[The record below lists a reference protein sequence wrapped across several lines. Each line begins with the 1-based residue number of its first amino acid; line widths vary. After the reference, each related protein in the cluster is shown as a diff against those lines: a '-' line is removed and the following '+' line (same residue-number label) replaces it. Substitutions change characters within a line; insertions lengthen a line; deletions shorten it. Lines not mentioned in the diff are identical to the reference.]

1 MKSPVIKQI
10 KQYRNVFILTPVL
23 MVLSGILE
31 TMIPLITTHIIDDG
45 ISKSDINAVF
55 YWGKIMLVLA
65 AGTLIFALLGY
76 LASAKAS
83 SGLAANLREAVFT
96 KIQSFSFSD
105 LDRFGVPSLVTRTM
119 TDVTNIQNT
128 AQTVLTSFFRTP
140 VAVIY
145 ALFLTT
151 TLNKR
156 LSFILFIGVLI
167 ITVFLSL
174 IIRIT
179 VPIYQKVYREY
190 DRLNGKIQEN
200 VTGIRIVKSF
210 VRENDECLSFDEPA
224 ASVRR
229 GFIKV
234 EKLQALNNPVM
245 MIALEF
251 CFVGISWIGAQ
262 YISAGD
268 MTTGD
273 LAGFINYA
281 FQIMT
286 YISTLVL
293 SFVQVSASFASFA
306 RVNEVLSEESSMRE
320 TDEPLTSIQDN
331 SVVFDHVSFRY
342 GRGAGRNVLDDIC
355 LEIAPGEMIGIVG
368 ATGSSKSSL
377 VNLISRLYDV
387 TEGGVKVG
395 GKDVREY
402 SMKTLSDSIAVVLQ
416 KNVLFSGTIIDNLRW
431 GRKEA
436 GYDECRKA
444 CAMACADTFIE
455 EKENKYDEYIE
466 QGGSNLSGGQRQRLC
481 LARALIRKP
490 AIIILDDALS
500 ALDSETE
507 ARILRS
513 LKTEMPE
520 VTKILITQRVG
531 SIHDAD
537 RILVMDKGR
546 VNGFGTHDELIKTN
560 GIYRDLCGVSQR

>member
-1 MKSPVIKQI
+1 MKNPVFKQI

-23 MVLSGILE
+23 MIISGILE

-45 ISKSDINAVF
+45 ISAGDMNAVF

-65 AGTLIFALLGY
+65 LGTLIFAFLGY
-76 LASAKAS
+76 LTSAKAS
-83 SGLAANLREAVFT
+83 SGLAANLREAVFE
-96 KIQSFSFSD
+96 KIQSFSFAD
-105 LDRFGVPSLVTRTM
+105 LDRFGVASLVTRTM

-145 ALFLTT
+145 ALYLTT
-151 TLNKR
+151 TLNRR
-156 LSFILFIGVLI
+156 LSFILLIGVLI

-190 DRLNGKIQEN
+190 DRLNGRIQEN

-210 VRENDECLSFDEPA
+210 ARERDECLSFDEPA
-224 ASVRR
+224 ASVRQ

-245 MIALEF
+245 MTALEF
-251 CFVGISWIGAQ
+251 CFVGISWIGAR

-306 RVNEVLSEESSMRE
+306 RVKEVLITEPSIREAEEAVASM
-320 TDEPLTSIQDN
+320 QDN
-331 SVVFDHVSFRY
+331 SVEFDHVSFRY

-355 LEIAPGEMIGIVG
+355 LKFAPGEMIGIVG

-387 TEGGVKVG
+387 TEGSVKVG

-402 SMKTLSDSIAVVLQ
+402 SMKALSDRIAVVLQ

-431 GRKEA
+431 GRKDA
-436 GYDECRKA
+436 GYDECSKA

-481 LARALIRKP
+481 LARALVRKP
-490 AIIILDDALS
+490 QILILDDALS
-500 ALDSETE
+500 ALDNETE
-507 ARILRS
+507 ARILHS
-513 LKTEMPE
+513 LKTDMPD
-520 VTKILITQRVG
+520 VTKILITQRVA

-537 RILVMDKGR
+537 KILVMDKGR
-546 VNGFGTHDELIKTN
+546 VSGFGTHEELIKTN
-560 GIYRDLCGVSQR
+560 GIYRDLCGVS

>member
-1 MKSPVIKQI
+1 MKNPVFKQI

-23 MVLSGILE
+23 MVISGIFE

-45 ISKSDINAVF
+45 ISAGDMNAVF

-65 AGTLIFALLGY
+65 LGTLIFAFFGY
-76 LASAKAS
+76 LTSAKAS
-83 SGLAANLREAVFT
+83 SGLAANLREAVFE
-96 KIQSFSFSD
+96 KIQSFSFAD
-105 LDRFGVPSLVTRTM
+105 LDRFGVASLVTRTM

-145 ALFLTT
+145 ALYLTT
-151 TLNKR
+151 TLNRR
-156 LSFILFIGVLI
+156 LSFILLIGVLI

-179 VPIYQKVYREY
+179 VPIYQKVYGEY
-190 DRLNGKIQEN
+190 DRLNGRIQEN

-210 VRENDECLSFDEPA
+210 VREKDESESFDEPA
-224 ASVRR
+224 ASVRQ

-251 CFVGISWIGAQ
+251 CFVGISWIGAR

-306 RVNEVLSEESSMRE
+306 RVREVLITEPSIKEA
-320 TDEPLTSIQDN
+320 DEPVTSIQDN
-331 SVVFDHVSFRY
+331 SVEFDHVSFRY
-342 GRGAGRNVLDDIC
+342 GRGGGLNVLDDIC
-355 LEIAPGEMIGIVG
+355 LKFAPGEMIGIVG

-387 TEGGVKVG
+387 TEGSVKVG

-402 SMKTLSDSIAVVLQ
+402 SMAALSDRIAVVLQ
-416 KNVLFSGTIIDNLRW
+416 KNVLFSGTIMDNLRW
-431 GRKEA
+431 GRKDA
-436 GYDECRKA
+436 GYDECSKA

-481 LARALIRKP
+481 LARALVRKP
-490 AIIILDDALS
+490 GILILDDALS
-500 ALDSETE
+500 ALDNETE
-507 ARILRS
+507 ARILHS
-513 LKTEMPE
+513 LKTDMPD
-520 VTKILITQRVG
+520 VTKILITQRVA

-546 VNGFGTHDELIKTN
+546 VNGFGTHEELIETN
-560 GIYRDLCGVSQR
+560 EIYRDLCGVS

>member
-1 MKSPVIKQI
+1 MKNPVFNQI

-23 MVLSGILE
+23 MIISGILE

-45 ISKSDINAVF
+45 ISAGDMNAVF

-65 AGTLIFALLGY
+65 LGTLIFAFFGY
-76 LASAKAS
+76 LTSAKAS
-83 SGLAANLREAVFT
+83 SGLAANLREAVFE
-96 KIQSFSFSD
+96 KIQSFSFAD
-105 LDRFGVPSLVTRTM
+105 LDRFGVASLVTRTM

-145 ALFLTT
+145 ALYLTT
-151 TLNKR
+151 TLNRR
-156 LSFILFIGVLI
+156 LSFILLIGVLI

-179 VPIYQKVYREY
+179 VPIYQKVYGEY
-190 DRLNGKIQEN
+190 DRLNGRIQEN

-210 VRENDECLSFDEPA
+210 VREKDESESFDEPA
-224 ASVRR
+224 ASVRQ

-251 CFVGISWIGAQ
+251 CFVGISWIGAR

-306 RVNEVLSEESSMRE
+306 RVREVLITEPSIKEA
-320 TDEPLTSIQDN
+320 DEPVASIQDN
-331 SVVFDHVSFRY
+331 SVEFDHVSFRY
-342 GRGAGRNVLDDIC
+342 GRGGGLNVLDDIC
-355 LEIAPGEMIGIVG
+355 LKFAPGEMIGIVG

-387 TEGGVKVG
+387 TEGSVKVG

-402 SMKTLSDSIAVVLQ
+402 SMAALSDRIAVVLQ
-416 KNVLFSGTIIDNLRW
+416 KNVLFSGTIMDNLRW
-431 GRKEA
+431 GRKDA
-436 GYDECRKA
+436 GYDECSKA

-481 LARALIRKP
+481 LARALVRKP
-490 AIIILDDALS
+490 GILILDDALS
-500 ALDSETE
+500 ALDNETE
-507 ARILRS
+507 ARILHS
-513 LKTEMPE
+513 LKTDMPD
-520 VTKILITQRVG
+520 VTKILITQRVA

-537 RILVMDKGR
+537 KILVMDKGR
-546 VNGFGTHDELIKTN
+546 VNGFGTHEDLIKTN
-560 GIYRDLCGVSQR
+560 EIYRDLCGVS